1 MPATPPETTYDV
13 FISYSHTDSD
23 WVFDWLVLRLK
34 DAGLKVCT
42 DQESFELGVPAPI
55 NMENAVATSR
65 HTLLVLTPAYLTSEW
80 TMYEQILTQTQDPI
94 GLRQRT
100 IPVLRQPCDLP
111 MRIAMLTYADLT
123 DRRDA
128 EAELA
133 KIVRAIG
140 GTPQLPQAGQ
150 TKVPPPSA
158 SSPAQPAYNTAV
170 VRELLMATFSDE
182 ELMAFCFDNFRPV
195 YEEFA
200 TGMSR
205 TQKVQMFVAYCER
218 RGEMAGLLARAKSA
232 NPYQYTRFE
241 DRLCNAQVQPPKPSD
256 TIPAPDSLPPNP
268 FAGVGTVKDAV
279 HFVGREA
286 ELRRLKTLLQVGSVA
301 LLGEPQIGMSSLL
314 GQVARTWLGTVIGPL
329 NCQEL
334 DSRNDFYEYL
344 AGKLGLSGYA
354 WPPIRE
360 KLKMSEVLFL
370 VDELDAGPAHG
381 IKLEDLGRFR
391 AVASANHGFRMVIV
405 SHHPLRQVFPNTGPD
420 SPGYSFL
427 QPLTIG
433 VLNDAD
439 ARKLLEHPWAP
450 NVPQFEPTIRDDL
463 LKLAGGHPFKLHRAA
478 FHRYETLID
487 PTYDWLAAYRQDLEN
502 LL

>member
-1 MPATPPETTYDV
+1 MPATPPVIPYDV
-13 FISYSHTDSD
+13 FISYSHADSD
-23 WVFDWLVLRLK
+23 WVFEWLVPRLK
-34 DAGLKVCT
+34 DVELRVCT
-42 DQESFELGVPAPI
+42 DRESFELGVPALI
-55 NMENAVATSR
+55 NMENAVAASR
-65 HTLLVLTPAYLTSEW
+65 HTLLVLTPAYLASNW
-80 TMYEQILTQTQDPI
+80 TIYEQILTQTQDPI

-123 DRRDA
+123 GKRDE

-133 KIVRAIG
+133 KIVRALG
-140 GTPQLPQAGQ
+140 GMPRPPQADQ
-150 TKVPPPSA
+150 PKAPPP
-158 SSPAQPAYNTAV
+158 
-170 VRELLMATFSDE
+170 
-182 ELMAFCFDNFRPV
+182 
-195 YEEFA
+195 
-200 TGMSR
+200 
-205 TQKVQMFVAYCER
+205 
-218 RGEMAGLLARAKSA
+218 
-232 NPYQYTRFE
+232 
-241 DRLCNAQVQPPKPSD
+241 
-256 TIPAPDSLPPNP
+256 PAPLPPNP
-268 FAGVGTVKDAV
+268 FAGVNTIGDAA
-279 HFVGREA
+279 HFIGREA
-286 ELRRLKTLLQVGSVA
+286 ELRRLKILLQVGSVA

-314 GQVARTWLGTVIGPL
+314 GQIARTWLGTVIGPL

-360 KLKMSEVLFL
+360 KLKASELLFL

-405 SHHPLRQVFPNTGPD
+405 SHHSLRHVFPNTGPD

-450 NVPQFEPTIRDDL
+450 DVPQFEPAIRDDL
-463 LKLAGGHPFKLHRAA
+463 LKLTGGHPFKLHRAA